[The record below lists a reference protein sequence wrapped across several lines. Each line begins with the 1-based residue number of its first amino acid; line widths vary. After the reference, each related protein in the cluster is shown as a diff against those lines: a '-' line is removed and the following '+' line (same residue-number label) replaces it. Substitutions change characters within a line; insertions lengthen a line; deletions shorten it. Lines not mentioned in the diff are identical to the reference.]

1 MPATRPAASH
11 PALLALC
18 LAVGAPA
25 AAGPSGADLL
35 AACRGAADNGFTGT
49 AGMMCQ
55 WYVHACDCSGGRDD
69 LPRVCLPESVTT
81 ERLAGEVITAL
92 DAEPALQAL
101 DATLAVHRAL
111 APRYPCADAP

>member
-1 MPATRPAASH
+1 LPATRRTASQ

-18 LAVGAPA
+18 LAIAAPA

-35 AACRGAADNGFTGT
+35 AACRLGADNAFTGT

-69 LPRVCLPESVTT
+69 LPRVCLPEGIAT
-81 ERLAGEVITAL
+81 EQLAGEVVTAL
-92 DAEPALQAL
+92 DAEPGLQAL

-111 APRYPCADAP
+111 TPRYPCTDAP